1 MPPHLPV
8 LLPSSWPCFSMPV
21 TVYCCM
27 GTARSEEE
35 GETFGINFLSNS
47 SFFFDGHIC
56 GSSLLLSSNVLHV
69 KNHKAQKTEV
79 QKSLSNGIS
88 LSSCPN

>member
-27 GTARSEEE
+27 GMARSEEE

-47 SFFFDGHIC
+47 SFF
-56 GSSLLLSSNVLHV
+56 LM
-69 KNHKAQKTEV
+69 
-79 QKSLSNGIS
+79 GIS
-88 LSSCPN
+88 VGAAFCSPLMCCT